1 MFFRSGSHESTRGIR
16 GTCRHLKM
24 LFLVGHV
31 LRATEMRSFFD
42 NKKSTK
48 MIAIL
53 KSPLIASKIPKILNL
68 KASQSK
74 LSFKK
79 YQKVDDQ

>member
-1 MFFRSGSHESTRGIR
+1 MSVEHVDIY
-16 GTCRHLKM
+16 LKM

-68 KASQSK
+68 KATQNNPLQPWHCCPHYRRLWK
-74 LSFKK
+74 LP
-79 YQKVDDQ
+79 Q